1 MEVNFEAQGAEE
13 DILAKEGESN
23 RRLQK
28 IVWGA
33 SWFILL
39 TKYYLIDY
47 IKECVKDQ
55 STDTREGE

>member
-28 IVWGA
+28 IV
-33 SWFILL
+33 
-39 TKYYLIDY
+39 
-47 IKECVKDQ
+47 
-55 STDTREGE
+55 